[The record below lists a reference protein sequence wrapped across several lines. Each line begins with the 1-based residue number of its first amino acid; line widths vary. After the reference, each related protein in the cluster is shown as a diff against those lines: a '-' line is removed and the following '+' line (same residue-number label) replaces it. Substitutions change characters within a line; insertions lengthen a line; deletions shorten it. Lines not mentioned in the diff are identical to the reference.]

1 MINGDR
7 EPLYV
12 FYGEISVLHL
22 SDKLYLL
29 ALHTIQAPGIGFR
42 IFYTSIK
49 DGDFEDENQNRS
61 LLHLV
66 WIRTWI
72 KKRFLVVVGKSQYIV
87 STIAPTVWIT

>member
-66 WIRTWI
+66 NNVNLDHKALTFGCRC
-72 KKRFLVVVGKSQYIV
+72 FGNS
-87 STIAPTVWIT
+87 